1 MQKQLNKNYEKSL
14 SILIISTLLIANN
27 AFGKLPENISDLVKE
42 ASPSVVNITSKREVA
57 SRGSYGYGIP
67 DEFLE
72 RFGIPREF
80 RESPQQKREALSYG
94 SGFIFKDNYI
104 LTNYHVVEDATEV
117 VVSLSDRRE
126 FVANVI
132 GIDPLSDLAVLEVE
146 GQDLPAVNIG
156 NSDELE
162 VGDWVVAIGSPFS
175 FDFSVTA
182 GIVSAKGRSIQN
194 NNIGNYVPFLQTDV
208 AINPGNSGG
217 PLFNLEGVVGINSQ
231 IYSRS
236 GGYQGLA
243 FSIPINVAL
252 DVADQIITNGEVKR
266 GYLGVRMSEVDSDLA
281 DALGMSKPYGALI
294 NDVEDGESA
303 DNAGLQPGDVI
314 IEFNKKE
321 IKFSSDLPHV
331 VGQIKPGSNAK
342 GKVIRDGKTKILNFT
357 LGELPSSNDRFI
369 PAKAT
374 TSDDPLGLKVA
385 EIDRDNPAM
394 ANAPDGVMVTR
405 VNPGSPAS
413 GKILRG
419 DIISMIQSKSKK
431 YEIYDTDDFEFVVE
445 ELNSDDKV
453 AVHIYRNG
461 SRIITSLKVN

>member
-1 MQKQLNKNYEKSL
+1 MKKSL

-94 SGFIFKDNYI
+94 SGFIFEDNYI

-132 GIDPLSDLAVLEVE
+132 GIDPLSDLAVLEVD

-217 PLFNLEGVVGINSQ
+217 PLFNLEGGVVGINSQ

-357 LGELPSSNDRFI
+357 LGELPSSSDRFI

>member
-1 MQKQLNKNYEKSL
+1 MKKSL
-14 SILIISTLLIANN
+14 SIIIISTLLIANN
-27 AFGKLPENISDLVKE
+27 SLGKLPENISELVKE
-42 ASPSVVNITSKREVA
+42 ASPSVVNITSKREVV

-126 FVANVI
+126 FIASVI

-217 PLFNLEGVVGINSQ
+217 PLFNLEGGVVGINSQ

-281 DALGMSKPYGALI
+281 EALGMSKPYGALI

-374 TSDDPLGLKVA
+374 ISDDPLGLKVA

-453 AVHIYRNG
+453 AVHIFRNG

>member
-1 MQKQLNKNYEKSL
+1 MKKSL

-80 RESPQQKREALSYG
+80 KESPQQKREALSYG

-217 PLFNLEGVVGINSQ
+217 PLFNLEGGVVGINSQ

-445 ELNSDDKV
+445 ELNADDKV

>member
-1 MQKQLNKNYEKSL
+1 MKKSL

-217 PLFNLEGVVGINSQ
+217 PLFNLEGGVVGINSQ

-419 DIISMIQSKSKK
+419 DIISMIQSKSNK